1 MLKEVVAG
9 RLQPDLKLFEA
20 MIHYLDAY
28 PEKRHHPKEDVLFA
42 RIKARSSEGAAALA
56 ALDAQHQAAGER
68 IGRLEAAL
76 AAYVADPSRLADFAA
91 AFDAYAEFYRTHM
104 MLEERE
110 AIPLALRVLTPEDWA
125 EVNRVFTGERD
136 PMSGTRG
143 KPEDFADVFS
153 KLVAAAPTP
162 IGLGAGPYRG

>member
-1 MLKEVVAG
+1 MLLGIDAGGSKTLAVLAAPDGQVLARGQAGPANYQSAG
-9 RLQPDLKLFEA
+9 R
-20 MIHYLDAY
+20 
-28 PEKRHHPKEDVLFA
+28 
-42 RIKARSSEGAAALA
+42 AAALA